1 MGRDKRNENRGEH
14 FAKMLRSTMQTPA
27 WRALSP
33 MAQALY
39 PWLMLEWHGPKS
51 NNNGRITLS
60 VRQAAQAMGIGI
72 NTAARAFHDLQ
83 AKGFV
88 VVRKQAQLG
97 IKGVATAT
105 EFELTEIALP
115 SDGMRPR
122 RLYLEWQE
130 GADFTVSKAAIHNP
144 RGSGKK
150 QNPVTKTVTA
160 RHQISDA

>member
-1 MGRDKRNENRGEH
+1 MGRDKRSESRVEH
-14 FAKMLRSTMQTPA
+14 FAKMLRSTMQTEA

-39 PWLMLEWHGPKS
+39 PWLLLEWHGPKA

-60 VRQAAQAMGIGI
+60 VRQAAGAMGIGV

-88 VVRKQAQLG
+88 AVRKQAQLG
-97 IKGVATAT
+97 IKGQATAT
-105 EFELTEIALP
+105 EYELTEIALP
-115 SDGMRPR
+115 GNGIRPR
-122 RLYLEWQE
+122 RLYLDWQ
-130 GADFTVSKAAIHNP
+130 GDDFTVSKAAIHNP
-144 RGSGKK
+144 RGSSKK
-150 QNPVTKTVTA
+150 QNPVTKTVTP